1 MKLHSVNEW
10 LTLGANLGVLAG
22 IVFLGLEIRQNSE
35 ALLAG
40 SRQDLLAAV
49 LVILD
54 NMIDYPQ
61 LYNPANTGN
70 LTGDDI
76 PRRDAYFVSIL
87 RIREF
92 AWQQYRNGLV
102 DEQTL
107 ASYLEPLRFVFD
119 SDEGR
124 AFLLSRQYSGDPEFD
139 EFVIGYL
146 ELSDAGNRAAPSDS
160 IRDQE

>member
-10 LTLGANLGVLAG
+10 LTLIANVGVLAG
-22 IVFLGLEIRQNSE
+22 IIFLALEIQQNSE

-40 SRQDLLAAV
+40 SRQDLLEAD
-49 LVILD
+49 LFILD
-54 NMIDYPQ
+54 NLMDYPQ

-70 LTGDDI
+70 LAGEDI

-92 AWQQYRNGLV
+92 AWQQYNNGHV

-107 ASYLEPLRFVFD
+107 SSYLEPLRFVFD

-124 AFLLSRQYSGDPEFD
+124 EFLLSRQYFGD
-139 EFVIGYL
+139 
-146 ELSDAGNRAAPSDS
+146 
-160 IRDQE
+160 